1 MQQNH
6 TFREFLNRNLYLL
19 MIAAWMITFAII
31 IDNYWSPNSSL
42 KSVRKKLT
50 SFINKSENDL
60 GRLVKNTRL
69 LNTIKEGRYDEKTI
83 KNLIAKPY
91 SVFFYKI
98 DSSGQFNPILWN
110 TQRVFPFPWLLYE
123 KEKSS
128 FVKLPN
134 GYFILNTFYGE

>member
-91 SVFFYKI
+91 SVFFIRLTAVVSLIRFSGTPREYFLFPGYYMKKKSPH
-98 DSSGQFNPILWN
+98 SSNYRMAIS
-110 TQRVFPFPWLLYE
+110 Y
-123 KEKSS
+123 
-128 FVKLPN
+128 
-134 GYFILNTFYGE
+134 